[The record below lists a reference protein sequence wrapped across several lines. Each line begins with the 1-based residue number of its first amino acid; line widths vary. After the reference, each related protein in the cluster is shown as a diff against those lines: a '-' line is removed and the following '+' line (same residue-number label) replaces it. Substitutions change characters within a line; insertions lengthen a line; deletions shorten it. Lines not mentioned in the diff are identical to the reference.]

1 MRSVRAPLIGML
13 CIVAIFTPAV
23 VAGAGGRAEQKI
35 DLKILYVG
43 NPKSPRGADFAGFLR
58 EHFASVE
65 TVESPKF
72 STEQARRF
80 DVVVIAHEGGSGTG
94 DVRHFAFPK
103 DYAVPTV
110 TVGASGAMIG
120 AINGLKTGYL

>member
-1 MRSVRAPLIGML
+1 MRSVRALTVGVL
-13 CIVAIFTPAV
+13 CTIATFTPAV
-23 VAGAGGRAEQKI
+23 VAGASGQAEQKI

-43 NPKSPRGADFAGFLR
+43 NPKSPRGVDFAGFLR

-80 DVVVIAHEGGSGTG
+80 DVVVIAHEGGTG
-94 DVRHFAFPK
+94 DVRRIVFPK

-120 AINGLKTGYL
+120 TINGLKTGYM

>member
-1 MRSVRAPLIGML
+1 MRSVWALTTGVL
-13 CIVAIFTPAV
+13 CFVAVFTPAV
-23 VAGAGGRAEQKI
+23 VAGANGQTEQRI

-58 EHFASVE
+58 EHFVSVE
-65 TVESPKF
+65 TIESPKF

-80 DVVVIAHEGGSGTG
+80 DVVVIAHEGGTG
-94 DVRHFAFPK
+94 DVRRFTFPK

-110 TVGASGAMIG
+110 TVGASGATIG
-120 AINGLKTGYL
+120 NINGLKTGYL